1 MSVRIENLT
10 YRYPRHKDNTLENI
24 SLEIKDG
31 DVVALLGLNGC
42 GKSTLIK
49 NIVGLIKPT
58 SGNIIVD
65 NLNINKISISE
76 RSKLISYV
84 SQKINNLDDVLVRDY
99 LSFSFANRLNFN
111 KKPNQDQ
118 LKELDDMAKRFELS
132 YLLDKK
138 IDEISGGERQKV
150 SICSAM
156 LQNTKV
162 IVLDEPTSALDLK
175 NQYLVLKLI
184 SEISNER
191 NKIVIFSTHNPNH
204 ALFLNCM
211 VAIMKNGKISIYDK
225 SDQIIKVDNLK
236 NIYGDNICYSK
247 ELSYDEI
254 TFKR

>member
-10 YRYPRHKDNTLENI
+10 YKYPRHKDNTLENI

>member
-1 MSVRIENLT
+1 MSVKIENLN
-10 YRYPRHKDNTLENI
+10 YKYPRHKDNTLENI

-42 GKSTLIK
+42 GKTTLIK
-49 NIVGLIKPT
+49 NIVGLLPPT
-58 SGNIIVD
+58 SGNIIIDNVD
-65 NLNINKISISE
+65 VNKISIKE

-84 SQKINNLDDVLVRDY
+84 SQKINNIEDVLVRDY

-111 KKPNQDQ
+111 ERPNQNQ
-118 LKELDDMAKRFELS
+118 IKELDEMAEKFEIS
-132 YLLDKK
+132 RLLNKK

-175 NQYLVLKLI
+175 NQYLVLNLI
-184 SEISNER
+184 YEISKEK
-191 NKIVIFSTHNPNH
+191 NKTVIFSTHNPNH

-211 VAIMKNGKISIYDK
+211 VAIMKNGKISIYDE
-225 SDQIIKVDNLK
+225 SEQIIKVDNLK